1 MVEKLLTIR
10 EVAHLLG
17 ISEKDVIECAERGE
31 IPAYKVGGVY
41 LRFQKDQVEHYKH
54 KSKMAKANEPVG
66 LGPSG
71 EAGITAGERLRDF
84 FYFYD
89 FYILSAI
96 LIVILLVIITQG

>member
-1 MVEKLLTIR
+1 MTIR
-10 EVAHLLG
+10 EVAHFLG
-17 ISEKDVIECAERGE
+17 LSEKDVVECAERGE

-54 KSKMAKANEPVG
+54 KTKMADVDTAAG
-66 LGPSG
+66 LPAQ
-71 EAGITAGERLRDF
+71 AGVTSVERLRDF

-96 LIVILLVIITQG
+96 LIVVLLVIITQA